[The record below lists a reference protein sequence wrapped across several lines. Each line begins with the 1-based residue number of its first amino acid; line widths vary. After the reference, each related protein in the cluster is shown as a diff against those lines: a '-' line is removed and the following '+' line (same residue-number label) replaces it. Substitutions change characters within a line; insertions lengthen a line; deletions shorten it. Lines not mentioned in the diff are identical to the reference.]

1 MSLPWDGCAECVQ
14 SSAIRRRCMSLTCKS
29 HAQHKNQAVLAI
41 SHRGCAQQETKVA
54 TVQVWDAGSQ
64 IRDLSAA
71 HDAKAQ
77 RGKRLP
83 QRPMHMHAHSTE
95 GYALDWSSVT
105 EGRLASGD
113 CRRGIHVWD
122 PNGSGSWTVSGAYAV
137 RPIYC

>member
-1 MSLPWDGCAECVQ
+1 MGDMVKYCTKTMSCVIHLR
-14 SSAIRRRCMSLTCKS
+14 STAYLAS
-29 HAQHKNQAVLAI
+29 NEGQAA
-41 SHRGCAQQETKVA
+41 
-54 TVQVWDAGSQ
+54 VQVWDAGTQ
-64 IRDLSAA
+64 IQDMSAA

-95 GYALDWSSVT
+95 GYALAWSSVA

-122 PNGSGSWTVSGAYAV
+122 PNGSGAWTVSGAYAV
-137 RPIYC
+137 RSTCDSGHG